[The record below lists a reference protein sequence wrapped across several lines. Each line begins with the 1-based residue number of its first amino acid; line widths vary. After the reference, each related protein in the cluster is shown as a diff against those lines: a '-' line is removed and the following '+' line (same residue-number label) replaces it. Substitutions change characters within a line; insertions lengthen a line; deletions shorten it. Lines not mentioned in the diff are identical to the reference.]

1 MIILVFAWLR
11 HVGNASHGV
20 SVYFIRIPSS
30 QNISCAYHVAASE
43 NPPKSCNECDLGH
56 LMIVVVSMTGGCCG
70 EVNGGGERLTRG
82 RTFFSLPLPKQS
94 PSPGSKERRRKLKTT
109 TFLRERVVWRRERE
123 WGFPEKGDWRRLKT
137 SQLSLPSLPEGRL
150 QLSQCFSLFNFQFF
164 HVHFFTQP
172 LLFGGNQEEPSIF
185 SW

>member
-82 RTFFSLPLPKQS
+82 RTFFSLPLPS
-94 PSPGSKERRRKLKTT
+94 PSRGSKERRRKLKSGTC
-109 TFLRERVVWRRERE
+109 LGARSVGRRER
-123 WGFPEKGDWRRLKT
+123 GASLSKVGRVLPERRAWRRLK
-137 SQLSLPSLPEGRL
+137 SFSLSLPSLPEGRQ
-150 QLSQCFSLFNFQFF
+150 QLSQCFS
-164 HVHFFTQP
+164 V
-172 LLFGGNQEEPSIF
+172 
-185 SW
+185 